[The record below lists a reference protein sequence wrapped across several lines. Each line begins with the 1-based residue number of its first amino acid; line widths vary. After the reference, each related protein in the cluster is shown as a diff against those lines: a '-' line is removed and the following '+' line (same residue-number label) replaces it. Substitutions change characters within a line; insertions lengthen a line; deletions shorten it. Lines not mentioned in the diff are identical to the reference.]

1 MEVSSTAGGGRGGRK
16 RGRGGGETRS
26 STLREKEGSISW
38 RKWGRQGG
46 DEEIGKE
53 AEDDGFDNEGRRAVV
68 DGGRGKKTNT
78 MEGVTKHGQGQRP
91 TEKCIPESNDTG
103 RKEATTA
110 QNGAQSRYIRPKT
123 G

>member
-1 MEVSSTAGGGRGGRK
+1 M
-16 RGRGGGETRS
+16 
-26 STLREKEGSISW
+26 EGSISW

-53 AEDDGFDNEGRRAVV
+53 AEDDGFDNARDGWPWCVV
-68 DGGRGKKTNT
+68 VGAKKTNT

-110 QNGAQSRYIRPKT
+110 QNGAQSRYIRQKT